1 MSFGEEEAESL
12 TATASAAIETQA
24 REECSAEEAKKL
36 VQQAYDRCTQLG
48 TSIRDGC
55 QRLLALVAPNSLQA
69 GITREVIQL
78 ARQLEPDAAAME
90 PYVFMMPSDFDNSM
104 IPSIKNVVKA
114 AQPVYKQVTVKEQE
128 LLLVVTQVVD

>member
-55 QRLLALVAPNSLQA
+55 SRLLALVNPSSLQA

-78 ARQLEPDAAAME
+78 ARQLEPHTAAME
-90 PYVFMMPSDFDNSM
+90 PFVFMLPAGFDNSM
-104 IPSIKNVVKA
+104 IPSIKNVVQSA
-114 AQPVYKQVTVKEQE
+114 EPVYKQVQVKEQE
-128 LLLVVTQVVD
+128 LLMVVSQVVD